1 MKSTI
6 IEFNYLKTANI
17 VILIMEVD
25 GETSIMF
32 SNLLP
37 FLSRNQ

>member
-1 MKSTI
+1 M
-6 IEFNYLKTANI
+6 
-17 VILIMEVD
+17 IMEVD

-37 FLSRNQ
+37 FYQGINNYNAFWSMTNES